1 MSQLDEMQDL
11 RVCFISEIPENV
23 KEFLIEGLKNLTNV
37 KIKFPKDT
45 SRRNLFKLVKDAQVL
60 IGWRPTLEL
69 LNQAE
74 NMSVFIN
81 PGAGIHHLLK
91 DFRELNKKRKVILIN
106 GHGNSYFVAQHT
118 VALLLS
124 MMNMIIPHHEWM
136 RQGKWR
142 TGDEDAASVPLRFK
156 TVGLLGYG
164 AINKKV
170 HKMLSGFNINF
181 SVLRRDWSKKENSI
195 PTKIKKYNFE
205 QLHEFLNDIDLLLI
219 AVPVTKLT
227 NNMIGE
233 EELKILGP
241 EGILV
246 NVSRGEIVNQEAL
259 YNALKNNTILGASI
273 DVWYEYHPESD
284 DQGRRFPYKFPFHQL
299 KNIVLSPHR
308 GYSPFSDLLRWNE
321 VIENIKRLS
330 QMRSDLLNVVDL
342 EEGY

>member
-23 KEFLIEGLKNLTNV
+23 KEFLIEGLKNLANV
-37 KIKFPKDT
+37 KIKFPEDT
-45 SRRNLFKLVKDAQVL
+45 SRDNLFKLVKNAQVL

-74 NMSVFIN
+74 KMSVFIN

-170 HKMLSGFNINF
+170 HKMLSGFKVDF
-181 SVLRRDWSKKENSI
+181 SVLRRDWSKTENSI

-205 QLHEFLNDIDLLLI
+205 QLHEFLHDIDLLII

-227 NNMIGE
+227 NNMIGR

-241 EGILV
+241 KGILV